1 MRFRKGTRPENGA
14 EPIAYRPED
23 RRADTRHGRR
33 DGRKR
38 IPSFTTLTDRVEAEA
53 RISTPHQDELSHTG
67 TYRINEQYRL
77 FLDRTTGLRH
87 QVAGLSAALVIDLE
101 LIERGR
107 AALTAAEAPLT
118 EDELQPRSPH
128 ELPIAGTPAL
138 YGRRATMREQRITD
152 ARGEL
157 DRRQGVADQRRQEIS
172 AANSRIDQEFAL
184 AQARA
189 RRLADYYVLRIASYW
204 DAVVQTHPDGRSLS
218 SVLPAVSLPMPAWV
232 DGACRDGVVTVP
244 EPVEVTR

>member
-1 MRFRKGTRPENGA
+1 MRFRRDTRTGNGA

-38 IPSFTTLTDRVEAEA
+38 IPSFTTLTERVEADT
-53 RISTPHQDELSHTG
+53 RVSTPYQDELTHTG
-67 TYRINEQYRL
+67 TYRINEQFRL
-77 FLDRTTGLRH
+77 FLDRTNGLRD
-87 QVAGLSAALVIDLE
+87 QIARDSAALVIDLE
-101 LIERGR
+101 LIGRGR
-107 AALTAAEAPLT
+107 EAVTVAEAPLT
-118 EDELQPRSPH
+118 DDELLPRSPH

-138 YGRRATMREQRITD
+138 YGRRATMREQRIAD
-152 ARGEL
+152 ARTEL
-157 DRRQGVADQRRQEIS
+157 DRRQGVADDRRQAIS
-172 AANSRIDQEFAL
+172 AATAKIDQEFVQ

-204 DAVVQTHPDGRSLS
+204 DAVVQAHPDGRNLS
-218 SVLPAVSLPMPAWV
+218 SALPAVSLPMPLWV
-232 DGACRDGVVTVP
+232 DGTCRDGVVTVP